1 MTYRRGEGFPWEPLL
16 RGWRKQCPSCG
27 AKPLFGRYLKPVE
40 TCDQCGEQLAKIRT
54 DDIAPYFTIMI
65 VGHLIVPPLLML
77 ERQYHPDQWIHFAIW
92 PALTL
97 LLMFFFL
104 PRVKGATLGVMWHLR
119 MRGDEQH

>member
-1 MTYRRGEGFPWEPLL
+1 
-16 RGWRKQCPSCG
+16 
-27 AKPLFGRYLKPVE
+27 VE
-40 TCDQCGEQLAKIRT
+40 TCYQCGEQLAKIRT
-54 DDIAPYFTIMI
+54 DDIAPYFTTMI